1 MEKEIKYYRRFHG
14 YDYSRGASLFI
25 TMVTEPRA
33 SLFGR
38 VRNAQVERSALGA
51 QVFQALEAIP
61 DFNPGFKLFE
71 HELMPDHLHCNLHL
85 PPFTRDG
92 ARDSGQGARGGGGAR
107 DSGQGARGGGGAR
120 DSGQVAREET
130 AELEAANR
138 AQLQRLGA
146 AIRKFKTFTTTLA
159 RKSLGLSTI
168 WQQGYHDRICVSRRF
183 IDAVTRYIK
192 YNALKYELM
201 YNQPEFMRIR
211 EPLDFPRLDAE
222 DFWKGMGN
230 VALLDERNKVLSLR
244 VARKTRDI
252 GKVVARM
259 EDAVRAGYTILSG
272 FISPGEVAVRDMLL
286 KNQNAK
292 FIHVLPSCMK
302 NGHRPD
308 SRYLKPLQEGRF
320 LELAEGNDESEFG
333 RSACLQLNEEIVK
346 IACAGE
352 GLGVYWHDER
362 AWQISPSTRDGAR
375 DSGQGARGGGRARD
389 SGQGAPGGD
398 GARDSGQGAPGGD
411 GARDSGQGARGGGAR
426 DSG

>member
-1 MEKEIKYYRRFHG
+1 MEKQITYYRRFHG
-14 YDYSRGASLFI
+14 YDYSKGVSLFI
-25 TMVTEPRA
+25 TMATEPRA

-38 VRNAQVERSALGA
+38 VRNAQVERSALGE
-51 QVFQALEAIP
+51 QVFQALEVIP
-61 DFNPGFKLFE
+61 DFNPGIRLFE
-71 HELMPDHLHCNLHL
+71 HELMPDHLHCNLYL

-120 DSGQVAREET
+120 DSGQGGARAWERES
-130 AELEAANR
+130 ANR

-146 AIRKFKTFTTTLA
+146 AMRKFKTFTTTLA
-159 RKSLGLSTI
+159 RKSLGMSTI

-211 EPLDFPRLDAE
+211 EPLDSPRLDTE

-230 VALLDERNKVLSLR
+230 VALLDAGNKLLSLR

-252 GKVVARM
+252 GKIVARM
-259 EDAVRAGYTILSG
+259 EDAVRAGYTIVSG

-362 AWQISPSTRDGAR
+362 AWQIAPSTRGGAR
-375 DSGQGARGGGRARD
+375 DSGQGARGDGGALD
-389 SGQGAPGGD
+389 SGQCGAGE
-398 GARDSGQGAPGGD
+398 SGQGSSGD
-411 GARDSGQGARGGGAR
+411 CNLGAALG
-426 DSG
+426 